1 MSRTRLL
8 RPVVGLIALALCL
21 IPCASVAE
29 MPWALAMKT
38 DAEVL
43 EIVGGL
49 NAEAPGAESAAA
61 VAILRE
67 VAWDVLPGSR
77 LLYRN
82 TVLKVNDTA
91 EIADIASGFYL
102 DARGEVEEAQAFR
115 IRGGELTRHSV
126 QVSAGDGQVRRARL
140 RIDLSDLLPGDIVG
154 VSAITRFDNILYF
167 NKVPICTRF
176 PVANFSL
183 RLHVVKNHIYTMQ
196 ADNFDGLNV
205 EVVAREDARPTEWH
219 ATASGIA
226 GVEDFHGAGPF
237 AAGTPLVLIAES
249 AEWVPAANDWV
260 STLAWSRTALFLSGM
275 RELAISSMIGAWEKA
290 PQVIA
295 GATTN
300 AEKEEAIFAFVRAE
314 LELMRGDKYDPIGH
328 RSAAEVFESGRATPM
343 EQAMIMVTLLAAAG
357 LQGEIGL
364 VRTEAWGPLDTK
376 MQSFVQFQEVVIRC
390 GKTSTR
396 YYVPYVA
403 DAPVGTLPEEWGKS
417 WVLTPA
423 PGLTGIMAQASA
435 EIMSNPNIDVRSSMM
450 RMREEAKDRGW
461 YTLHQV
467 GGGSR

>member
-21 IPCASVAE
+21 IPRPSVAE

-38 DAEVL
+38 DGEVL

-49 NAEAPGAESAAA
+49 NAEAPGAKSAAA
-61 VAILRE
+61 VAMLRE

-82 TVLKVNDTA
+82 TVLEVNDA
-91 EIADIASGFYL
+91 EEIADIASGFYL
-102 DARGEVEEAQAFR
+102 DARGNVEEAQAFR
-115 IRGGELTRHSV
+115 IRGGEITRHVVHISP
-126 QVSAGDGQVRRARL
+126 GDGEVRRARL
-140 RIDLSDLLPGDIVG
+140 RIDLGDLFPGDIVG
-154 VSAITRFDNILYF
+154 VSSITRFDNILYY
-167 NKVPICTRF
+167 NKVPICSGF
-176 PVANFSL
+176 PVASFSF

-205 EVVAREDARPTEWH
+205 EVVAHEDARPTEWH

-226 GVEDFHGAGPF
+226 GVEGFHGAGPYP
-237 AAGTPLVLIAES
+237 AGTPLVLIAES
-249 AEWVPAANDWV
+249 VEWVPAANDWV
-260 STLAWSRTALFLSGM
+260 STLAWSRAALFLSGI
-275 RELAISSMIGAWEKA
+275 RELAISSMIGAWEMA
-290 PQVIA
+290 PEVIA

-300 AEKEEAIFAFVRAE
+300 AEKEEAIFAFVRDE
-314 LELMRGDKYDPIGH
+314 LELMRGNKYDPLGH
-328 RSAAEVFESGRATPM
+328 RSAAEVFETGRATPM

-357 LQGEIGL
+357 LPGEIGL
-364 VRTEAWGPLDTK
+364 VRTEDWGPPDSK

-390 GKTSTR
+390 GKNSTR

-403 DAPVGTLPEEWGKS
+403 DAPVGTLPEEWGES
-417 WVLTPA
+417 WVLTPV

-435 EIMSNPNIDVRSSMM
+435 EIMGNPNIDVRSAMM
-450 RMREEAKDRGW
+450 QMREQAEESGW
-461 YTLHQV
+461 YTLEQV